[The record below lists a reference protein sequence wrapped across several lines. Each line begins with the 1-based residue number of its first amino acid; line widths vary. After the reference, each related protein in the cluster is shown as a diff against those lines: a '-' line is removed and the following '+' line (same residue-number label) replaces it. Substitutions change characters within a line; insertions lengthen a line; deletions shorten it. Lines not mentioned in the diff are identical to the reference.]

1 MIWKPGT
8 LIQGEKYQI
17 KAILG
22 VGGFGVTYSATEKLS
37 NKTVAIKTAN
47 DLIQS
52 KPDFSKHQE
61 RFVQEAFRLA
71 KCSHS
76 NIIRVD
82 DVCLEDGLWC
92 MVMEYI
98 TGKNLEQYV
107 IEQGALSESEAILY
121 TCQIGKA
128 LHYIHQLGLLHR
140 DVKPANIMLRQD
152 CQEAILIDFGLA
164 RDFIAGKTMTHT
176 NARSECFAPIEQY
189 RLRDKRDAYTDV
201 YALAATL
208 YYQLTGVQ
216 PLPAQFRLQGANLI
230 PPIKHNS
237 QIGDRLNRAI
247 IQGMAL
253 EPQNRPQSIPEWL
266 ELLTP
271 TQESDPVSTPSKQQ
285 DIYLRLRDL
294 LAAQEWRQADE
305 ETYEILLKTTHR
317 VKEGW
322 LDYETTD
329 RLPCELLQ
337 ELDKMWLKFS
347 QGRFGFSV
355 QRQIW
360 QELGSKIDYETECQ
374 LGERLGW
381 RVDKQWQDY
390 DRLNFSLEAPLG
402 HFPWNG
408 HLPKEQ
414 LKELGLTGT
423 YGRWW
428 CCLILSRC
436 KECGI

>member
-1 MIWKPGT
+1 MIWKPGK

-17 KAILG
+17 EAILG
-22 VGGFGVTYSATEKLS
+22 VGGFGVTYRAKEQLS

-61 RFVQEAFRLA
+61 RFIQEAFRLA
-71 KCSHS
+71 KWSH
-76 NIIRVD
+76 NHIIRVD

-98 TGKNLEQYV
+98 MGKNLEQYV
-107 IEQGALSESEAILY
+107 IENRALSEPEAILY
-121 TCQIGKA
+121 TRQIGEA
-128 LHYIHQLGLLHR
+128 LHYIHQQGLLHR
-140 DVKPANIMLRQD
+140 DVKPANIMLRQNT
-152 CQEAILIDFGLA
+152 QEAILIDFGLA
-164 RDFIAGKTMTHT
+164 REFIAGKTMTHT

-189 RLRDKRDAYTDV
+189 RLKDRRNAYTDV

-208 YYQLTGVQ
+208 YYQLTGVE

-237 QIGDRLNRAI
+237 QISARVNRAI

-253 EPQNRPQSIPEWL
+253 KPQNRPQSIPEWL
-266 ELLTP
+266 QLLTP
-271 TQESDPVSTPSKQQ
+271 SKESNDLSAFSEQQ
-285 DIYLRLRDL
+285 DNYLRLRDL
-294 LAAQEWRQADE
+294 LAAQEWHQADE
-305 ETYEILLKTTHR
+305 ETYEIILKKMNR

-322 LDYETTD
+322 LDYESTV
-329 RLPCELLQ
+329 RLPCDLLQ
-337 ELDKMWLKFS
+337 KLDRMWLEFS

-381 RVDKQWQDY
+381 RVDEQWQSC
-390 DRLNFSLEAPLG
+390 DRLIFSLEAPIG
-402 HFPWNG
+402 HLPWDG

-414 LKELGLTGT
+414 LKELGLTST

-436 KECGI
+436 TDCGI

>member
-17 KAILG
+17 EEILG
-22 VGGFGVTYSATEKLS
+22 VGGFGVTYRAKEQYS

-61 RFVQEAFRLA
+61 RFIQEAFRLA

-76 NIIRVD
+76 HIIRVD
-82 DVCLEDGLWC
+82 DVCLEDELWC

-98 TGKNLEQYV
+98 TGKNLEQHV
-107 IEQGALSESEAILY
+107 IEQGTLSESEAILY
-121 TCQIGKA
+121 TRQIGAA
-128 LHYIHQLGLLHR
+128 LHYIHQQGLLHR
-140 DVKPANIMLRQD
+140 DVKPANIMLRQNL
-152 CQEAILIDFGLA
+152 QEAILIDFGLA
-164 RDFIAGKTMTHT
+164 REFIAGKTMTHT
-176 NARSECFAPIEQY
+176 NSRSECFAPIEQY

-216 PLPAQFRLQGANLI
+216 PLPAQFRWQGANLI
-230 PPIKHNS
+230 PPVKHNS

-247 IQGMAL
+247 IKGMAL

-266 ELLTP
+266 EFLTP
-271 TQESDPVSTPSKQQ
+271 TEKSNDVLASCEQQ

-305 ETYEILLKTTHR
+305 ETYEIILKTTNR

-322 LDYETTD
+322 LDYQATV
-329 RLPCELLQ
+329 RLRCDLLQ
-337 ELDKMWLKFS
+337 ELDKMWVESS
-347 QGRFGFSV
+347 QGHFGFSV

-360 QELGSKIDYETECQ
+360 QELGGKIDYYTECQ

-381 RVDKQWQDY
+381 RVDEQWQNY
-390 DRLNFSLEAPLG
+390 DSLNFSLEAPIG
-402 HFPWNG
+402 HLPWDG

-436 KECGI
+436 NECEI